1 MTETEQYLTVDLDD
15 IVGPSRPASPIT
27 PSPSHT
33 RPSTSSSSSFSSR
46 MTNTDKESQDEILV
60 TKNSG
65 SGKLKVAVP
74 EPFDGNRLHY
84 RKFRREFR
92 TWLMA
97 NSNLNDT
104 QKTLFVLSYMTKG
117 FAETWGTR
125 EFETLSDDNA
135 KNPSFDEFLEKLDH
149 AFLDTAEADLARN
162 RITSYKQ
169 LSLPSNEFFIR
180 FEQLALQ
187 AGYNTTTDASYLI
200 QLIKTNA
207 REVYVDRIYDSGTIP
222 SSYDDWKKRLLTI
235 DDAERQKNERKK
247 QSSQFFR
254 PPPRQLPKSTPNV
267 EKAATPYGYTG
278 VPGEPMLDVRKS
290 SIPRRN
296 RLPDDEH
303 MRRQTN
309 RLCFNCGESGH
320 FSRNCPDNKPSTGI
334 RQVEQEEIEEL
345 KQKIR
350 KLETVLESAGNKKDK
365 DF

>member
-1 MTETEQYLTVDLDD
+1 
-15 IVGPSRPASPIT
+15 
-27 PSPSHT
+27 
-33 RPSTSSSSSFSSR
+33 

-65 SGKLKVAVP
+65 KLKVAVP
-74 EPFDGNRLHY
+74 EPFDGNRSHY

-97 NSNLNDT
+97 NPNLNDT
-104 QKTLFVLSYMTKG
+104 QKILFVLSYMTKG
-117 FAETWGTR
+117 FAETWATR
-125 EFETLSDDNA
+125 EFESLSDDNA
-135 KNPSFDEFLEKLDH
+135 KNSSFDEFLNKLDH
-149 AFLDTAEADLARN
+149 AFLDTAESDLARN

-169 LSLPSNEFFIR
+169 LNLPTNEFFIR

-187 AGYNTTTDASYLI
+187 AGYNMVNDAPYLI

-222 SSYDDWKKRLLTI
+222 EDYDGWKKRLLTI

-247 QSSQFFR
+247 QSPQFFR
-254 PPPRQLPKSTPNV
+254 PPIRQPPKSVPNV
-267 EKAATPYGYTG
+267 DKAATAYGYTG

-290 SIPRRN
+290 FTPQRN

-303 MRRQTN
+303 LRRQTN
-309 RLCFNCGESGH
+309 RLCFNCAKPGH

-350 KLETVLESAGNKKDK
+350 KLETDLESAGNKKDE